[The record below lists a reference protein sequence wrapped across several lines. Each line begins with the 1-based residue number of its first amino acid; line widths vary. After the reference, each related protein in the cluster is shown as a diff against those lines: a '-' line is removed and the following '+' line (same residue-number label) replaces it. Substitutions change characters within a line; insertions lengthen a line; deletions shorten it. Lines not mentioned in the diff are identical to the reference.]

1 MLKSNLI
8 TVDISDIHNGQ
19 SSYGLSMKKIIVLIH
34 LITWFNI
41 SNAQKTFVV
50 EGKINNYKGKVY
62 LYYGDESDSVITT
75 NGKFLFKGKVIS
87 PVYSSISIPSKVML
101 GITPFWIDEGRTL
114 LELDTASFKNNRFSG
129 LDVTGKVIESG
140 KTNKFIDSVNL
151 EIGKIKAQSIPDSDK
166 TVQVRAITD
175 KILMHYPDHI
185 LSTYFVSTN
194 LSYYNKKELDAI
206 YGSLNS
212 ELKTSSYALSMK
224 NRYLKKVD
232 VVIGERMPDFS
243 QQDQFGKSVSIAE
256 FKGKY
261 VLIDF
266 WASWC
271 IPCRKE
277 NPNVVSAYAKYH
289 SKGFQIL
296 AVSLDT
302 SKSSW
307 LKAIKNDNLSWT
319 HVSDLGGWENEVSR
333 MLKVSEVPSNILVDQ
348 NGIVIA
354 KNLKGDNLHRKLAE
368 LFDNSQK

>member
-1 MLKSNLI
+1 M
-8 TVDISDIHNGQ
+8 V
-19 SSYGLSMKKIIVLIH
+19 
-34 LITWFNI
+34 
-41 SNAQKTFVV
+41 
-50 EGKINNYKGKVY
+50 
-62 LYYGDESDSVITT
+62 
-75 NGKFLFKGKVIS
+75 
-87 PVYSSISIPSKVML
+87 

-114 LELDTASFKNNRFSG
+114 LELDTASFKNERFNG
-129 LDVTGKVIESG
+129 LIVTGKVIESG

-175 KILMHYPDHI
+175 KILKHYPDHL

-194 LSYYNKKELDAI
+194 LSHYNKKELDAI

-212 ELKTSSYALSMK
+212 GLKTSSYALSMK

-232 VVIGERMPDFS
+232 VVIGERIPDFS
-243 QQDQFGKSVSIAE
+243 QQDQFGKSISIAE

-277 NPNVVSAYAKYH
+277 NSNVVSAYAKYH

>member
-1 MLKSNLI
+1 
-8 TVDISDIHNGQ
+8 
-19 SSYGLSMKKIIVLIH
+19 
-34 LITWFNI
+34 
-41 SNAQKTFVV
+41 
-50 EGKINNYKGKVY
+50 
-62 LYYGDESDSVITT
+62 
-75 NGKFLFKGKVIS
+75 
-87 PVYSSISIPSKVML
+87 
-101 GITPFWIDEGRTL
+101 
-114 LELDTASFKNNRFSG
+114 
-129 LDVTGKVIESG
+129 
-140 KTNKFIDSVNL
+140 
-151 EIGKIKAQSIPDSDK
+151 
-166 TVQVRAITD
+166 
-175 KILMHYPDHI
+175 
-185 LSTYFVSTN
+185 
-194 LSYYNKKELDAI
+194 
-206 YGSLNS
+206 
-212 ELKTSSYALSMK
+212 
-224 NRYLKKVD
+224 
-232 VVIGERMPDFS
+232 
-243 QQDQFGKSVSIAE
+243 DQFGKSVSIAE